1 MSKLWFEPKSSG
13 SSIEF
18 LSAILCSLSFYNS
31 YHIPSSFA
39 QVQYSLPSRPER
51 TYIPLFSLL
60 HKLLWYFQTMWCQKE
75 NEVWGCLC
83 RHYPV
88 PIIYQFSQ
96 LHGDSQCSLCLG
108 RSQRGPSQ
116 GPGGARA
123 RPRGSHHFLWR
134 PHIQPSGY
142 GAHWCTVRSS
152 APSYRPHRRGTSL
165 SVDYPSFPRESFCLL
180 SNQALTPL
188 LTSSFNFI

>member
-51 TYIPLFSLL
+51 TYIPLLSLL

-83 RHYPV
+83 RHYSV

-123 RPRGSHHFLWR
+123 RPRGITPFPMKATYSAIRL
-134 PHIQPSGY
+134 
-142 GAHWCTVRSS
+142 WCTLMSS
-152 APSYRPHRRGTSL
+152 QKFCPFLQTSQEGNQSQCGLPVFPQRELLPPFQPGT
-165 SVDYPSFPRESFCLL
+165 YSFAYLF
-180 SNQALTPL
+180 
-188 LTSSFNFI
+188 F